1 MPRLDTVLILLLAT
15 PALAFANEPVRNT
28 IERRQDYRQ
37 LALDRA
43 WADRDARELQEFER
57 LVAALRD
64 AYEDRMAGRYR
75 DVDEGLLRAMDREIG
90 QAGVKAD
97 QAAHEANLSRREKR
111 NQRMEAAMGG
121 TVDVLQSIDDA
132 VDLGNDRRDRDTA
145 MLRRDDMIR
154 IGTGAG
160 ALQNDI
166 ERGNRA
172 AMKRNVTLAE
182 SFLDVMRRD
191 LAATRR

>member
-1 MPRLDTVLILLLAT
+1 
-15 PALAFANEPVRNT
+15 
-28 IERRQDYRQ
+28 
-37 LALDRA
+37 
-43 WADRDARELQEFER
+43 
-57 LVAALRD
+57 
-64 AYEDRMAGRYR
+64 
-75 DVDEGLLRAMDREIG
+75 
-90 QAGVKAD
+90 
-97 QAAHEANLSRREKR
+97 
-111 NQRMEAAMGG
+111 
-121 TVDVLQSIDDA
+121 
-132 VDLGNDRRDRDTA
+132 